1 MWWPMR
7 RDEHRSH
14 LASQGRT
21 AKFNARSGVSLP
33 FMAEQRRHNQGD
45 SKSDEID
52 LGLQTFDKV

>member
-1 MWWPMR
+1 MNTVVISPLKAGQPNLMPVR
-7 RDEHRSH
+7 
-14 LASQGRT
+14 
-21 AKFNARSGVSLP
+21 VSLP